1 MKLLVLTMF
10 GQLLQQNIL
19 VNRDFIA
26 GGPCHVLTMALA
38 ICKSHSVTKQTTSYF
53 ITLLNAWLCR
63 TASISSPLSAAV
75 TVKQQREKWNISD
88 SSRVQGMK
96 NVRRSIIATAGI
108 WETRM
113 TSEECSRLYN
123 NALSVCCTSCGESWA
138 TKSTANAHEQLVWFP
153 QVWTAAPLVYTLQQ
167 DIGEFMLMW

>member
-75 TVKQQREKWNISD
+75 TVKQQREKRNISD

-123 NALSVCCTSCGESWA
+123 NALSVCCTSCGQSWA
-138 TKSTANAHEQLVWFP
+138 TKSTANAHTNSSCGFHRYEQRPHWSIRSNRILGN
-153 QVWTAAPLVYTLQQ
+153 LC
-167 DIGEFMLMW
+167 